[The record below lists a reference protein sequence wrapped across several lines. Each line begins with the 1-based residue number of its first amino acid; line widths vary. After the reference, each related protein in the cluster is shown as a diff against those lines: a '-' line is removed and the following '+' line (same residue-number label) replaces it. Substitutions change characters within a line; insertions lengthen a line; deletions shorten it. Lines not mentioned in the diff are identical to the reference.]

1 MGFRLPALNPN
12 KPEHLRKRQTE
23 ASRRYRAKYKAKISA
38 ANRRIYWVRRER
50 ALTLLGGPHC
60 AVCGCDEIKFLE
72 INHINGGG
80 AKEYRARNR
89 GLTDIVLAG
98 TRHTED
104 LNVLCRVCNA
114 LDFLRRKHPDAVSR
128 FEIRW
133 QKFTGR
139 EAVREDGT
147 KYSDLVS

>member
-23 ASRRYRAKYKAKISA
+23 ASRRYRAKHKAKISA

-72 INHINGGG
+72 ILCQVPGEPVSFDRINDYIW
-80 AKEYRARNR
+80 ENSY
-89 GLTDIVLAG
+89 TDIARIRTLIHRLKNKIG
-98 TRHTED
+98 INLIE
-104 LNVLCRVCNA
+104 NI
-114 LDFLRRKHPDAVSR
+114 
-128 FEIRW
+128 FEFGYKLKI
-133 QKFTGR
+133 K
-139 EAVREDGT
+139 
-147 KYSDLVS
+147 K